1 MLIVKQITDLQKI
14 ISNQKKTGLVG
25 FVPTMGAL
33 HAGHISLIKKSKS
46 TCSYT
51 VCSIFVNPTQFNDP
65 NDLLKYPKP
74 IELDIELLEASG
86 CDLLFLPDVSEV
98 YPEGSTKKRNFD
110 FGNID
115 KVMEGFFRPGHF
127 DGMAQVVDRLL
138 DIVQPDKLFMGQKDF
153 QQLTIVRAMLK
164 ITSRQTELVICPTL
178 RESDGLAM
186 SSRNVRLTKE
196 LRLQASIIYK
206 TLTWAKRNARH
217 KKFDALCEKAYNKL
231 SLPFFKP
238 EYFEL
243 VDGFTL
249 ERLNNYDDSNFIIAC
264 VACWV
269 GEVRLIDNIIIKN
282 EKV

>member
-138 DIVQPDKLFMGQKDF
+138 DIVQPDKFFMGQKDF

-186 SSRNVRLTKE
+186 SSRNVRLTNE